1 MEKELIQLPPLPA
14 DCNAEVI
21 KAILEYVKLSKEEQD
36 SVMDDLRM
44 LLGDKGEQ
52 LQLQFPIPER
62 KVEVEE
68 IEDYVEAIRALMR
81 SLIHEASDIASWV
94 CVRKYMDGYTLDQM
108 IEEQPHVK
116 DFIFIMDTLFEK
128 NIGPADEP
136 DTKDN

>member
-21 KAILEYVKLSKEEQD
+21 KAILEYVKLSKEEQV
-36 SVMDDLRM
+36 SVMNDLRM
-44 LLGDKGEQ
+44 LLGDKGEHI
-52 LQLQFPIPER
+52 QFPVPDR
-62 KVEVEE
+62 KVEAEE

-108 IEEQPHVK
+108 IEEQPQAK

-128 NIGPADEP
+128 KIGPADDLDE
-136 DTKDN
+136 KEN